1 MASNLENKIALV
13 TGASGG
19 IGGAIAIELANA
31 GAKVYVHYNTNEKKA
46 NEVVNQIVDNRGNAT
61 AIGGDLTDSDA
72 RDAIMKRIVD
82 ESETLHI
89 LINNA
94 AVNREGLL
102 VRQKQEDMDFVF
114 GTNLF
119 ALINMTRLAAK
130 IMMKSRWGRLIH
142 ISSPAAT
149 AGSPAQTLYSA
160 SKAALHGF
168 SKAVAIE
175 LGSRNITSNVVIPGI
190 INTKMLEEITDE
202 RREFFL
208 SRIPMGRFGEPYE
221 VARAVRFLAGEDAD
235 YISGCELTVT
245 GGGAV
250 F

>member
-1 MASNLENKIALV
+1 MDFKLENKTALV

-19 IGGAIAIELANA
+19 IGSAIAVVLASA
-31 GAKVYVHYNTNEKKA
+31 GAKVYIHYNKNSQKA
-46 NEVVNQIVDNRGNAT
+46 DEVVSEIESKGGMAV
-61 AIGGDLTDSDA
+61 AISGDITDSKA
-72 RDAIMKRIVD
+72 RESIISQIID
-82 ESETLHI
+82 ESENLHI
-89 LINNA
+89 LVNNA
-94 AVNREGLL
+94 AVNQEGLFI
-102 VRQKQEDMDFVF
+102 RQKDADMDFVF

-119 ALINMTRLAAK
+119 GLMNLTRLAVK
-130 IMMKSRWGRLIH
+130 YMMKNRYGRLIH

-160 SKAALHGF
+160 SKAALHGL
-168 SKAVAIE
+168 SKSLALE

-190 INTKMLEEITDE
+190 INTKMLDDITDE
-202 RREFFL
+202 RREFFI
-208 SRIPMGRFGEPYE
+208 SRIPMGRFGEPEE
-221 VARAVRFLAGEDAD
+221 VAYAVRFLASDEAR

>member
-1 MASNLENKIALV
+1 MDFKLENKTALV

-19 IGGAIAIELANA
+19 IGSAIAVVLASA
-31 GAKVYVHYNTNEKKA
+31 GAKVYIHYNKNSQKA
-46 NEVVNQIVDNRGNAT
+46 NEIVSEIESNGGMAVAISGDITDLKARESIVSQI
-61 AIGGDLTDSDA
+61 I
-72 RDAIMKRIVD
+72 D
-82 ESETLHI
+82 ESENLHI
-89 LINNA
+89 LVNNA
-94 AVNREGLL
+94 AVNQEGLFI
-102 VRQKQEDMDFVF
+102 RQKDTDMDFVF

-119 ALINMTRLAAK
+119 GLINLTRLAVK
-130 IMMKSRWGRLIH
+130 HMMKNRYGRIIH

-160 SKAALHGF
+160 SKAALHGL
-168 SKAVAIE
+168 SKSLALE

-190 INTKMLEEITDE
+190 INTKMLDDITDE
-202 RREFFL
+202 RREFFI
-208 SRIPMGRFGEPYE
+208 SRIPMGRFGEPEE
-221 VARAVRFLAGEDAD
+221 VAYAVRFLASDEAR

>member
-1 MASNLENKIALV
+1 MDFKLENKTALV

-19 IGGAIAIELANA
+19 IGSAIAVVLASA
-31 GAKVYVHYNTNEKKA
+31 GAKIYIHYNKNSQKA
-46 NEVVNQIVDNRGNAT
+46 DEVVSEIESNGGMAV
-61 AIGGDLTDSDA
+61 AISGDITDSKA
-72 RDAIMKRIVD
+72 RESVISQIID
-82 ESETLHI
+82 ESENLHI
-89 LINNA
+89 LVNNA
-94 AVNREGLL
+94 AVNQEGLF
-102 VRQKQEDMDFVF
+102 VRQKNTDMDFVF

-119 ALINMTRLAAK
+119 GLMNLTRLAVK
-130 IMMKSRWGRLIH
+130 YMMKIRYGRLIH

-160 SKAALHGF
+160 SKAALHGL
-168 SKAVAIE
+168 SKSLALE

-190 INTKMLEEITDE
+190 INTKMLDDITDE

-208 SRIPMGRFGEPYE
+208 SRIPMGRFGEPEE
-221 VARAVRFLAGEDAD
+221 VAYAVRFLASDEAR

>member
-1 MASNLENKIALV
+1 MASNLKNKVALV

-19 IGGAIAIELANA
+19 IGSAIAVELASA
-31 GAKVYVHYNTNEKKA
+31 GATVYVHFNTNETKA
-46 NEVVNQIVDNRGNAT
+46 NEVVNQIQENNGKAIAT
-61 AIGGDLTDSDA
+61 GGDLTDSDA
-72 RDAIMKRIVD
+72 QKAIMKMIVD
-82 ESETLHI
+82 ESDRLDI

-119 ALINMTRLAAK
+119 AVINITRLAAK
-130 IMMKSRWGRLIH
+130 LMMKNKWGRVIH

-149 AGSPAQTLYSA
+149 AGSPAQSLYSA

-168 SKAVAIE
+168 SKALAIE
-175 LGSRNITSNVVIPGI
+175 LGPRNITSNVVIPGI
-190 INTKMLEEITDE
+190 INTKMLEEITEE

-208 SRIPMGRFGEPYE
+208 SRIPMGRFGEPAE
-221 VARAVRFLAGEDAD
+221 VARAVRFLAGEDAA

>member
-1 MASNLENKIALV
+1 MDFKLENKTALV

-19 IGGAIAIELANA
+19 IGSAIAVVLASA
-31 GAKVYVHYNTNEKKA
+31 EAKVYVHYNKNSQKA
-46 NEVVNQIVDNRGNAT
+46 DEVVSEIESNGGMAV
-61 AIGGDLTDSDA
+61 AISGDITDSKS
-72 RDAIMKRIVD
+72 RDSIISQIID
-82 ESETLHI
+82 ESENLHI
-89 LINNA
+89 LVNNA
-94 AVNREGLL
+94 GVNQEGLFI
-102 VRQKQEDMDFVF
+102 RQKDADMDFVF

-119 ALINMTRLAAK
+119 GLMNLTRLAVK
-130 IMMKSRWGRLIH
+130 HMMKNRYGRIIN

-160 SKAALHGF
+160 SKAALHGL
-168 SKAVAIE
+168 SKSLALE

-190 INTKMLEEITDE
+190 INTKMLDDITDE
-202 RREFFL
+202 RREFFI
-208 SRIPMGRFGEPYE
+208 SRIPMGRFGEPEE
-221 VARAVRFLAGEDAD
+221 VAYAVRFLASDEAR